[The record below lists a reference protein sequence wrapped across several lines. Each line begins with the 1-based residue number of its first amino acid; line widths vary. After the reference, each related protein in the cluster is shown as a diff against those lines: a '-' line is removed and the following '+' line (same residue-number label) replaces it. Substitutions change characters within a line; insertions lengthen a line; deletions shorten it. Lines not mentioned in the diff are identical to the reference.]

1 MRDVQGK
8 GRGGGEDEAGAGERA
23 DEAAG
28 RGERVK
34 EGRREDELATAPS
47 APWCVLIVK
56 ASAMTSGGFYTA
68 EMCEGDRE
76 QHEGKARG
84 RERRERGCETRSG
97 LSPESESERAPSPPP
112 PGERA
117 RDSFS

>member
-1 MRDVQGK
+1 M
-8 GRGGGEDEAGAGERA
+8 
-23 DEAAG
+23 
-28 RGERVK
+28 K

-76 QHEGKARG
+76 PHEGKARG
-84 RERRERGCETRSG
+84 RERRERVRDAVGTFS
-97 LSPESESERAPSPPP
+97 
-112 PGERA
+112 GERK
-117 RDSFS
+117 